1 MSRDSDIPP
10 STPRRQF
17 VGELATTA
25 AMLAAACTPAGA
37 AIAAGQAPAPSP
49 SPAGTRKDASN
60 WDTSWMDRI
69 TAKHR
74 AVFDSAEI
82 DYGVAL
88 YQAWSYMDSVKQVFG
103 GTDADASVVV
113 VLRHAAVP
121 MLFND
126 AMWEKYEIGK
136 ETKTTDPRTKT
147 LVTRNIYWEDRD
159 AQGNPVESN
168 PDASIKTL
176 SSRGVIFLG
185 CDVAT
190 RGFGAMVARKTKQ
203 EAGVVYEELKA
214 NLVPGAILMPT
225 GIFATL
231 MAQEKGC
238 SLMKSS

>member
-1 MSRDSDIPP
+1 MSRDSNTP
-10 STPRRQF
+10 SSSPRRQF
-17 VGELATTA
+17 IGELATTA
-25 AMLAAACTPAGA
+25 AVLAAACTPAGA
-37 AIAAGQAPAPSP
+37 AIVAGQTPGPAPR
-49 SPAGTRKDASN
+49 PAGAPPDSSN

-82 DYGVAL
+82 GYGVAL
-88 YQAWSYMDSVKQVFG
+88 YHAFGYLDAVKSVFG
-103 GTDADASVVV
+103 GGDADASVVV
-113 VLRHAAVP
+113 VLRHAAIP

-126 AMWEKYEIGK
+126 AMWEKYEIGSQ
-136 ETKTTDPRTKT
+136 TKTTDPRSRT
-147 LVTRNIYWEDRD
+147 LVTRNIYWQDLD
-159 AQGNPVESN
+159 AQGNPVES
-168 PDASIKTL
+168 PGSTIKSL

-190 RGFGAMVARKTKQ
+190 RGYGAIFARKTKQ
-203 EAGVVYEELKA
+203 EPGEVYEELKA